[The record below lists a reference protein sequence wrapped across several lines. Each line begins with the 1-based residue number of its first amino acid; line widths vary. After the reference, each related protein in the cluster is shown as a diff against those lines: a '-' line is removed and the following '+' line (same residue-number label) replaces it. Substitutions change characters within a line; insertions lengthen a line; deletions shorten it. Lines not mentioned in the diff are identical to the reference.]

1 MGFTKLYKII
11 YSKKYRQIYHCQYF
25 LRHCIVVAKATS
37 KPFNIL
43 VKLKGGELVVV
54 PFGNLIDTKKRW
66 RS

>member
-1 MGFTKLYKII
+1 MELVKLYKII
-11 YSKKYRQIYHCQYF
+11 YSKKYRAVYGCSYF
-25 LRHCIVVAKATS
+25 LRHCIIVAKATS

-54 PFGNLIDTKKRW
+54 PYGNLVDTKKRW